1 MTLDEQESLSLR
13 LEQCY
18 SGVLHDVMRTRGMSS
33 FTLPPELRPILPER
47 PMAGPAFTI
56 SGRPCPGVEPHETLV
71 AWTGLL
77 SKAKSGHIW
86 ISQPNDHTVAH
97 MGELSGETLLLK
109 GLRGVVTD
117 GFIRD
122 TDFLMKMGFQ
132 VWGRG
137 FTPRDIVGYWMPFEV
152 DTPICIGEVEI
163 HPGDF
168 IMGDRDGCLVI
179 PEKDCEEITKQ
190 AEESIATENL
200 IRKAILNGVDPQEAY
215 LKYGMF

>member
-13 LEQCY
+13 LEKCY
-18 SGVLHDVMRTRGMSS
+18 TGVLHDVMRTRGMSR

-47 PMAGPAFTI
+47 SMAGPAFTI
-56 SGRPCPGVEPHETLV
+56 SGRPCPSVDPHETLV

-86 ISQPNDHTVAH
+86 ISQPNDNTVAH
-97 MGELSGETLLLK
+97 MGKLSGETLLLK

-122 TDFLMKMGFQ
+122 TDFLMKMGLQ

-152 DTPICIGEVEI
+152 DNPICVGEVEI

-179 PEKDCEEITKQ
+179 PKKDCAGITKQ

-200 IRKAILNGVDPQEAY
+200 IRKAILNGVDPQKAY

>member
-1 MTLDEQESLSLR
+1 MTKNEQNSLSLR

-18 SGVLHDVMRTRGMSS
+18 TGVVHDVMRARGMSR
-33 FTLPPELRPILPER
+33 FTLPPELRPILPEKT
-47 PMAGPAFTI
+47 MAGPAFTI
-56 SGRPCPGVEPHETLV
+56 SGRPCPGIDPHETLV
-71 AWTGLL
+71 ALTGLL
-77 SKAKSGHIW
+77 SKAPAGHIW
-86 ISQPNDHTVAH
+86 ISQPNDRNVAH

-122 TDFLMKMGFQ
+122 ANFLMKMGLQ

-137 FTPRDIVGYWMPFEV
+137 FIPRDIVGYWMPFEV
-152 DTPICIGEVEI
+152 NTPISIGEVDI

-168 IMGDRDGCLVI
+168 IVGDRDGCLVI
-179 PEKDCEEITKQ
+179 PEDDCLEITKQ

-200 IRKAILNGVDPQEAY
+200 IRKAILNGIDPQEAY